1 LHTVGVNFISMKK
14 YIGVVIS
21 ALICGVFLGAP
32 TSAFDPVR
40 AATVFTNLAKD
51 PDLRNPSV
59 ILIDAST
66 KEVLFESNS
75 SAARKPASTLKLLA
89 GVSVARYLDPKMR
102 FQTSL
107 SISTESNSVV
117 IQGDMDPW
125 ATFNAY
131 NAKRLGQTS
140 LKYLAYRGHA
150 ELEAQAGIPIKEMT
164 IYYNGIY
171 DSEARNMKVYLR
183 NKKVSVSVKSVSS
196 LEAQNLVS
204 EPVINSISPSVL
216 QMTHYFMKWSDN
228 ILSERMARLAAKS
241 AGYPQNTTG
250 IRAVFKKVLAEME
263 IDSSKLVV
271 KDGSGLSHDNRLSA
285 KLLGDLLLKVYEN
298 PEYKLVVDSL
308 PSGGI
313 NGTLNERFIK
323 TAPQAIGLVRA
334 KTGTLNGTVTLA
346 GYVEAQDREYIF
358 VVIADRLSRSYSASK
373 VARDTL
379 DRYLGKIALPLVPA
393 LPVPAVTETTTV
405 ISSTGS

>member
-1 LHTVGVNFISMKK
+1 MKK
-14 YIGVVIS
+14 IVGIAIS

-66 KEVLFESNS
+66 KEVVFESNS

-89 GVSVARYLDPKMR
+89 GASVARYLDPKMR

-107 SISTESNSVV
+107 SISTEENAVV

-125 ATFNAY
+125 TTFNAY

-150 ELEAQAGIPIKEMT
+150 ELEAQAGIPVKKMT

-171 DSEARNMKVYLR
+171 DSEARNMKIYLR
-183 NKKVSVSVKSVSS
+183 NKKVSVAVKSVSS

-271 KDGSGLSHDNRLSA
+271 KDGSGLSHDNRLTA
-285 KLLGDLLLKVYEN
+285 KLLGDLLLEVYEN
-298 PEYKLVVDSL
+298 PEYKLVADSL

-323 TAPQAIGLVRA
+323 TAPQAVGLVRA

-346 GYVEAQDREYIF
+346 GYIESADREYIF

-373 VARDTL
+373 IARDTL
-379 DRYLGKIALPLVPA
+379 DRYLGKIALPLIPV
-393 LPVPAVTETTTV
+393 LPVPVVTETATV
-405 ISSTGS
+405 ISSTTP

>member
-1 LHTVGVNFISMKK
+1 MKK
-14 YIGVVIS
+14 VIALTIS
-21 ALICGVFLGAP
+21 ALFCGVFFGAP
-32 TSAFDPVR
+32 TSAFHPAR

-66 KEVLFESNS
+66 REVLFESNS
-75 SAARKPASTLKLLA
+75 AAPRKPASTLKILA
-89 GVSVARYLDPKMR
+89 GVAVAKYLDPKMR

-107 SISTESNSVV
+107 SISTESSSVV

-150 ELEAQAGIPIKEMT
+150 ELEAQAGLPVKKMT

-183 NKKVSVSVKSVSS
+183 SKKVAVTVKPVSAN
-196 LEAQNLVS
+196 EAQNLVL

-216 QMTHYFMKWSDN
+216 QMTHFFMKWSDN

-241 AGYPQNTTG
+241 AGYPQNTSG
-250 IRAVFKKVLAEME
+250 IRSVFKRVLADME
-263 IDSSKLVV
+263 IDSSNLVV

-285 KLLGDLLLKVYEN
+285 KLLGGVLLEVYAN

-346 GYVEAQDREYIF
+346 GYVEAEDREFIF
-358 VVIADRLSRSYSASK
+358 VVIADRLSRSFSASK

-379 DRYLGKIALPLVPA
+379 DRYLGKIALPLIPA
-393 LPVPAVTETTTV
+393 APVEETVTV
-405 ISSTGS
+405 ITPPTP

>member
-1 LHTVGVNFISMKK
+1 
-14 YIGVVIS
+14 
-21 ALICGVFLGAP
+21 
-32 TSAFDPVR
+32 
-40 AATVFTNLAKD
+40 
-51 PDLRNPSV
+51 
-59 ILIDAST
+59 
-66 KEVLFESNS
+66 
-75 SAARKPASTLKLLA
+75 
-89 GVSVARYLDPKMR
+89 
-102 FQTSL
+102 
-107 SISTESNSVV
+107 
-117 IQGDMDPW
+117 
-125 ATFNAY
+125 
-131 NAKRLGQTS
+131 
-140 LKYLAYRGHA
+140 
-150 ELEAQAGIPIKEMT
+150 
-164 IYYNGIY
+164 
-171 DSEARNMKVYLR
+171 MKVYLR

-393 LPVPAVTETTTV
+393 LPVPAVTETATV

>member
-1 LHTVGVNFISMKK
+1 MKK
-14 YIGVVIS
+14 VIGIFTS
-21 ALICGVFLGAP
+21 AFLIGALVGAP
-32 TSAFDPVR
+32 SSAFDPSR

-66 KEVLFESNS
+66 KEVVFESNS
-75 SAARKPASTLKLLA
+75 DAARKPASTLKILA
-89 GVSVARYLDPKMR
+89 GVAVAKYLDPKMR

-107 SISTESNSVV
+107 SIATESSSVV

-125 ATFNAY
+125 ATFNAN
-131 NAKRLGQTS
+131 NAERLGQTS

-150 ELEAQAGIPIKEMT
+150 ELEAQTGLPVKKMT
-164 IYYNGIY
+164 LYYNGIY
-171 DSEARNMKVYLR
+171 DSEAKNMKVYLR
-183 NKKVSVSVKSVSS
+183 NKKVTVSVKPVSS

-241 AGYPQNTTG
+241 AGYAQNTSG
-250 IRAVFKKVLAEME
+250 VRSVFKRVLTEME

-285 KLLGDLLLKVYEN
+285 KLLGDVLLKVYQN
-298 PEYKLVVDSL
+298 PDYKLVVDSL

-334 KTGTLNGTVTLA
+334 KTGTLNGTVSLA

-379 DRYLGKIALPLVPA
+379 DRYLGKIALPLIPIAPIVP
-393 LPVPAVTETTTV
+393 VVETETVMSVTTP
-405 ISSTGS
+405 

>member
-1 LHTVGVNFISMKK
+1 MKK

-150 ELEAQAGIPIKEMT
+150 ELEAQAGIPVKEMT

-346 GYVEAQDREYIF
+346 GYIESADREYIF

-379 DRYLGKIALPLVPA
+379 DRYLGKIALPLTPLAPIVP
-393 LPVPAVTETTTV
+393 VVETETV
-405 ISSTGS
+405 MSASPP